1 MASLPSRNLN
11 QEECSWKQ
19 LYSLRHMNN
28 AGGGTKEP
36 GYQGGV
42 EIRPPS
48 KENYNLEIAHIAA

>member
-1 MASLPSRNLN
+1 
-11 QEECSWKQ
+11 
-19 LYSLRHMNN
+19 MNN